1 MIYVSNRQKLS
12 YEHDIG
18 AFKTD
23 GQLLFSDPCDEHN
36 ESKVLS
42 ALPGVYTAK
51 AGLFIDE
58 AEQFEYELFLEF
70 IEIQKEVQQLK
81 IDTNVIKYFDKF
93 SRILFSTKENIIKK
107 GDSPTVYEF
116 QTYIQ
121 SLLDPSEFNIAN
133 QIINIFINKFSD
145 LYNKKHLFYIEKDV
159 WLLRCIGNSFDYY
172 NYEVVGLFDEP
183 YSERIEKRIN
193 DKKAKYAKNFEG
205 KINRVAYLHIKHES
219 LNEYTS
225 FDSDLWQESNIDV
238 YINSGMC
245 GIYDTELYKE
255 YSNGAEIHEDEY
267 HKICDIIHSTSNH
280 KSCIIGSGVVA
291 STSYGDCIESPY
303 IIKNDKGEVIE
314 ALYHYLQDVYGENED
329 DE

>member
-51 AGLFIDE
+51 AGLFIDD
-58 AEQFEYELFLEF
+58 AEQFEYELFIEF

-93 SRILFSTKENIIKK
+93 SQILFSTKENIIKK

-205 KINRVAYLHIKHES
+205 KMNRVAYLHIKHES

-245 GIYDTELYKE
+245 GIYDPELYKE

-314 ALYHYLQDVYGENED
+314 ALYHYLQDED

>member
-1 MIYVSNRQKLS
+1 MIYVSNRQKIS

-51 AGLFIDE
+51 AGLFIDD

-70 IEIQKEVQQLK
+70 IEIQKEVQKLVLVNDDIHHMK
-81 IDTNVIKYFDKF
+81 KF
-93 SRILFSTKENIIKK
+93 CDLLFSNKEDLVKA
-107 GDSPTVYEF
+107 GPRPTIYEF
-116 QTYIQ
+116 KKYCMDKMNLNEYYMT
-121 SLLDPSEFNIAN
+121 D
-133 QIINIFINKFSD
+133 QIIQIFINKFSD

-159 WLLRCIGNSFDYY
+159 WLLQCIGNSFDYY
-172 NYEVVGLFDEP
+172 NDEVAGLFDEP

-205 KINRVAYLHIKHES
+205 KMNRVAYLHIKHES

-245 GIYDTELYKE
+245 GIYDSELYKT
-255 YSNGAEIHEDEY
+255 YSNGAEIHEAEY
-267 HKICDIIHSTSNH
+267 HKICNLIHSTSNH

-314 ALYHYLQDVYGENED
+314 ALYHYLQDVYGEDED